1 VSAPRR
7 LTVEQIV
14 YVKRVAAIKRRIVA
28 RLARMPT
35 AAQLAE
41 ELHIS
46 QRSIER
52 ISNDGYAV
60 SSTGN
65 KVDLVEEVFKELRL

>member
-14 YVKRVAAIKRRIVA
+14 YVKRVAAIKRRIIA
-28 RLARMPT
+28 KLEQLPT
-35 AAQLAE
+35 AE
-41 ELHIS
+41 ELAERLKVS
-46 QRSIER
+46 PRTIER
-52 ISNDGYAV
+52 VSSDGYPV